1 MIEIRPA
8 KIKKTEISVP
18 GSKSYTHR
26 MLIAAAL
33 SDGPC
38 TLTNGLRSEDTLLT
52 SETLKKFG
60 IPVEISGEGYRV
72 DGRSGDLSG
81 YDAPIDLRNSGTSMR
96 FITALAAL
104 GKGRYRLNG
113 SARMQARPIQD
124 LLDGLQQLGIP
135 ARTQYSNGCPPVE
148 IDGGT
153 IAGGRLTLNCEKS
166 SQFLS
171 ALLLIA
177 PYTENGLDIHISHG
191 PVSRPYIDMTVAV
204 MEKFGVGVR
213 RDGYRRFG
221 VTGNQ
226 VYRCGVYPVEPD
238 ASQAGYFW
246 AAAAI
251 NHADIKVC
259 GITKQS
265 KQGDVRLAAL
275 LERMGC
281 RVLYE
286 PDGIRVVGGPL
297 RAIETDMADIPDMVP
312 TLAVVAAFAEGTT
325 VIRNVSHL
333 VEKESNRLAAVS
345 QELSKMGIQTRIED
359 TGLMIQGGAP
369 HGARIDTYKDHR
381 IAMSFAVAGLRV
393 PKLVIEDEHCVEK
406 SFPEFWT
413 VFETLYSP

>member
-38 TLTNGLRSEDTLLT
+38 TLTNGLKSEDTLLT

-104 GKGRYRLNG
+104 GKGRYRLTG

-153 IAGGRLTLNCEKS
+153 VVGGRLTLNCEKS

-251 NHADIKVC
+251 NHADIC
-259 GITKQS
+259 SQTK
-265 KQGDVRLAAL
+265 
-275 LERMGC
+275 
-281 RVLYE
+281 
-286 PDGIRVVGGPL
+286 
-297 RAIETDMADIPDMVP
+297 T
-312 TLAVVAAFAEGTT
+312 
-325 VIRNVSHL
+325 H
-333 VEKESNRLAAVS
+333 S
-345 QELSKMGIQTRIED
+345 QENQNRFSHK
-359 TGLMIQGGAP
+359 
-369 HGARIDTYKDHR
+369 ARC
-381 IAMSFAVAGLRV
+381 LCV
-393 PKLVIEDEHCVEK
+393 P
-406 SFPEFWT
+406 
-413 VFETLYSP
+413 